1 MKWFTDKAQVAADG
15 LARVHSWMEVFFGE
29 AHVTRPADEAAL
41 VKALAGRPYSCIGQS
56 HSYNGIQVIPGITA
70 FHMGESRF
78 DSLTYDPVTETA
90 TCGPSVKV
98 ITLKQEL
105 VKHERRMLNSGNYM
119 EQTVIGALSG
129 GTHGY
134 GPEGVIAQ
142 SVTALTF
149 LDGQGRKVTLKQ
161 GDPDFPYAALSF
173 GTIGPIL
180 SVTLRTAKTESYQSD
195 AWVTRLSKKP
205 ALSKGAMAVTAAIV
219 PYSDPADPL
228 IMLHTLRRASDGKKA
243 RASRPP
249 LFTLAGLVDFALRR
263 LWAFDRMVPAARYW
277 LQRAANRLDIRTHRR
292 VITAPEDLDYLYDP
306 EPLLKTQRAP
316 DLLTGF
322 FATTFTAYNLAF
334 FVPLERTDEVVRFVM
349 LEAAKLRPLGFVLK
363 SLISVRELPDTSDLP
378 FAGNFQGPA
387 AAIDLFADVRDYAWL
402 ERLQRAVTSYFP
414 GVRPHWGKSAIV
426 DDFAASLSQQH
437 IDALRA
443 LHLKHYPPGTLT
455 PNEAVRKLFDLGDP
469 AAASAYAK
477 ATAPPEA

>member
-1 MKWFTDKAQVAADG
+1 MKWLTGKAKVPADG
-15 LARVHSWMEVFFGE
+15 PARVHSWMEVFFGE
-29 AHVTRPADEAAL
+29 ANVTRPADEAAL
-41 VKALAGRPYSCIGQS
+41 IKALGGGPYSCIGQS

-70 FHMGESRF
+70 FHMGQSRF
-78 DSLTYDPVTETA
+78 DTLAYDPATQTA

-105 VKHERRMLNSGNYM
+105 AKHGRRMLNSGNYM

-134 GPEGVIAQ
+134 GAEGVIAQ
-142 SVTALTF
+142 GVTALTF
-149 LDGQGRKVTLKQ
+149 LDGHGQKVTLTR

-180 SVTLRTAKTESYQSD
+180 SVTLRTAPMESFQSD

-205 ALSKGAMAVTAAIV
+205 ALSRGALAVTAAIV

-228 IMLHTLRRASDGKKA
+228 VMLHTLRASSAGKGPRKTV
-243 RASRPP
+243 ASVFS
-249 LFTLAGLVDFALRR
+249 LKGLSEFLLRR
-263 LWAFDRMVPAARYW
+263 LWAFDRLFPSLRYW
-277 LQRAANRLDIRTHRR
+277 LQRAADRVNPRTHRR
-292 VITAPEDLDYLYDP
+292 IITAPEDLDYLYDP
-306 EPLLKTQRAP
+306 EPLLKSQRAP

-322 FATTFTAYNLAF
+322 FSTTFTAYNLAF
-334 FVPLERTDEVVRFVM
+334 FVPLARTDDVVRFLM
-349 LEAAKLRPLGFVLK
+349 LEAEKLRPLGFVLK

-378 FAGNFQGPA
+378 FAGNFGGPM

-426 DDFAASLSQQH
+426 DDFAASLGAQH
-437 IDALRA
+437 IAALRA
-443 LHLKHYPPGTLT
+443 LHLKHYPPGTLM

-469 AAASAYAK
+469 APASAIAQ
-477 ATAPPEA
+477 ASA

>member
-1 MKWFTDKAQVAADG
+1 MKWLTGKAKVPADG
-15 LARVHSWMEVFFGE
+15 LARVQSWMAVFFGE

-41 VKALAGRPYSCIGQS
+41 VKALGTGPYSCIGQS

-70 FHMGESRF
+70 FHMGQSRF
-78 DSLTYDPVTETA
+78 DTLSYDPATQTA

-98 ITLKQEL
+98 LTLKQFL
-105 VKHERRMLNSGNYM
+105 ATKQRRMLNSGNYM

-134 GPEGVIAQ
+134 GPEAVIAQ
-142 SVTALTF
+142 AVTQLTF
-149 LDGQGRKVTLKQ
+149 LDGYGQKVTLQ
-161 GDPDFPYAALSF
+161 PGDPDFPYAALSF

-180 SVTLRTAKTESYQSD
+180 SVTLRTAPVASYQSD

-205 ALSKGAMAVTAAIV
+205 ALSRGAMAVSTAIV
-219 PYSDPADPL
+219 PYSDPKDPL
-228 IMLHTLRRASDGKKA
+228 IMLHTLRPASDGKGPRKTTA
-243 RASRPP
+243 P
-249 LFTLAGLVDFALRR
+249 LFSLAGLTEFLLRR
-263 LWAFDRMVPAARYW
+263 LWALDRLFPS
-277 LQRAANRLDIRTHRR
+277 
-292 VITAPEDLDYLYDP
+292 P
-306 EPLLKTQRAP
+306 EPLLKTQRTP

-334 FVPLERTDEVVRFVM
+334 FVPLARADEVVRFLM
-349 LEAAKLRPLGFVLK
+349 LEAEKLRPLGFVLK
-363 SLISVRELPDTSDLP
+363 SLIGVRELPGTSDLP
-378 FAGNFQGPA
+378 FAGNFDGPV

-426 DDFAASLSQQH
+426 EDFAASLGAQH
-437 IDALRA
+437 IAALRA

-469 AAASAYAK
+469 APASAIAK
-477 ATAPPEA
+477 ATA

>member
-1 MKWFTDKAQVAADG
+1 MKWLTGKAKAPVDG
-15 LARVHSWMEVFFGE
+15 LARVTSWMKVFFGD
-29 AHVTRPADEAAL
+29 AHVTRPVDEAAL
-41 VKALAGRPYSCIGQS
+41 VKALGGRPYSCIGQS

-78 DSLTYDPVTETA
+78 DSLTYDPVTQTA

-98 ITLKQEL
+98 LTLKQAL
-105 VKHERRMLNSGNYM
+105 VKHGRRMLNSGNYM

-149 LDGQGRKVTLKQ
+149 LDGHGQKITLKQ

-180 SVTLRTAKTESYQSD
+180 SVTLRTAATASYQSD
-195 AWVTRLSKKP
+195 AWVTRLSKKA
-205 ALSKGAMAVTAAIV
+205 ALSKGAMAVTAAVV

-228 IMLHTLRRASDGKKA
+228 IMLHTLRPASEGKGA
-243 RASRPP
+243 RKTTPP
-249 LFTLAGLVDFALRR
+249 PFSLAGLTEFLLRR
-263 LWAFDRMVPAARYW
+263 LWAFDRLFPPLRYW

-334 FVPLERTDEVVRFVM
+334 FVPLERTDEVVRFLM
-349 LEAAKLRPLGFVLK
+349 LESEKLRPLGFVLK
-363 SLISVRELPDTSDLP
+363 SLISVRELPDASDLP
-378 FAGNFQGPA
+378 FAGNFGGPA

-426 DDFAASLSQQH
+426 DDFAAALGEEH
-437 IDALRA
+437 INALRA
-443 LHLKHYPPGTLT
+443 LHLRHYPPGTLT

-469 AAASAYAK
+469 APASAIAK
-477 ATAPPEA
+477 ATAPTEA